1 MLITRMR
8 RKYKMEKD
16 IVNFLKYLK
25 IEKNYS
31 NLTIINYGK
40 DLKIFLKFLE
50 EKHIDKYDQIDYK
63 KMRKFLEFLYEQEYS
78 NKSIARHISS
88 LRSFFKFLAKEH
100 IIKNNPM
107 TLISNPK
114 LDKKLPKYLYYEQL
128 EKILSIPDK
137 TTILGMRDLT
147 ILELLYSTGVRV
159 SELVN
164 IKIED
169 IDFNEHVIKILG
181 KGNKERYVLYG
192 KVLATYL
199 DEYLPKRSELVKNHN
214 YLFINKFGN
223 KLTDRGVRLIID
235 NVLKK
240 GMIDYHISPHML
252 RHTFA
257 THMLDNGAD
266 LKCVQELLGHKNL
279 SSTQI
284 YTHVSNERLRQV
296 YLETHKR
303 IDK

>member
-1 MLITRMR
+1 
-8 RKYKMEKD
+8 MEKD

-40 DLKIFLKFLE
+40 DLKIFLNFVDENK
-50 EKHIDKYDQIDYK
+50 ISKYDSIDYNFI
-63 KMRKFLEFLYEQEYS
+63 RKFLEFLYDKDYS
-78 NKSIARHISS
+78 KKSITRHISS
-88 LRSFFKFLAKEH
+88 LRSFFKYLIKENV
-100 IIKNNPM
+100 INKNPM
-107 TLISNPK
+107 ILISNPK
-114 LDKKLPKYLYYEQL
+114 LDKKLPKYLYYEEM
-128 EKILSIPDK
+128 EKILKIPDR
-137 TTILGMRDLT
+137 TTPLGMRDLT

-169 IDFNEHVIKILG
+169 IDFNERIIKILG
-181 KGNKERYVLYG
+181 KGNKERIVLYG
-192 KVLATYL
+192 KTLSDYL
-199 DEYLPKRSELVKNHN
+199 EDYLIKRSTFNPNHN

-235 NVLKK
+235 NILKK
-240 GMIDYHISPHML
+240 GMVNFHISPHMI

-257 THMLDNGAD
+257 THLLDNGAD

-284 YTHVSNERLRQV
+284 YTHVSNEQLRRV

-303 IDK
+303 

>member
-1 MLITRMR
+1 
-8 RKYKMEKD
+8 MEENIIK
-16 IVNFLKYLK
+16 FLKYLK

-50 EKHIDKYDQIDYK
+50 ENKINNYNKINYQLI
-63 KMRKFLEFLYEQEYS
+63 RKFLEYLYDENYE
-78 NKSIARHISS
+78 KKTIARHISS
-88 LRSFFKFLAKEH
+88 LRSFFKYLLKEN
-100 IIKNNPM
+100 IIKENPM
-107 TLISNPK
+107 ILISNPK
-114 LDKKLPKYLYYEQL
+114 LDKKLPKYLYYEQI
-128 EKILSIPDK
+128 EQILSIPDRS
-137 TTILGMRDLT
+137 TPLGMRDLT

-169 IDFNEHVIKILG
+169 IDFNERTIKILG
-181 KGNKERYVLYG
+181 KGNKERIVLYS
-192 KVLATYL
+192 KVLSNYL
-199 DEYLPKRSELVKNHN
+199 KDYLEKRNTFNPNHS

-235 NVLKK
+235 NILKK
-240 GMIDYHISPHML
+240 GMVDFHISPHMI

-257 THMLDNGAD
+257 THLLDNGAD

-279 SSTQI
+279 STTQI
-284 YTHVSNERLRQV
+284 YTHISDEHLRQV
-296 YLETHKR
+296 YLDTHKR
-303 IDK
+303 KFDK

>member
-1 MLITRMR
+1 
-8 RKYKMEKD
+8 MEKD
-16 IVNFLKYLK
+16 IIKFLKYLK

-40 DLKIFLKFLE
+40 DLKMFLQFLE
-50 EKHIDKYDQIDYK
+50 ENHIDEYNKINYK
-63 KMRKFLEFLYEQEYS
+63 EMRKFLEFLYEQEYS
-78 NKSIARHISS
+78 KKSIARHISS
-88 LRSFFKFLAKEH
+88 LRSFFKYLSREKK
-100 IIKNNPM
+100 ITNNPM

-114 LDKKLPKYLYYEQL
+114 LDKKLPKYLYYEEL

-137 TTILGMRDLT
+137 TTVLGMRDLT

-164 IKIED
+164 IKLED
-169 IDFNEHVIKILG
+169 IDFNERQIKILG

-192 KVLATYL
+192 KVLSNYL
-199 DEYLPKRSELVKNHN
+199 VEYLSKRNELVKNHT
-214 YLFINKFGN
+214 YLLINKFGN

-240 GMIDYHISPHML
+240 GMLDYHISPHVI

-284 YTHVSNERLRQV
+284 YTHISNEHLRQV

-303 IDK
+303 

>member
-1 MLITRMR
+1 
-8 RKYKMEKD
+8 MEKN
-16 IVNFLKYLK
+16 IISFLKYLR

-31 NLTIINYGK
+31 SLTIINYGK
-40 DLKIFLKFLE
+40 DLKVFLKFLE
-50 EKHIDKYDQIDYK
+50 EKKVNNYNEIDYQFI
-63 KMRKFLEFLYEQEYS
+63 RKFLEFLYEEEYS
-78 NKSIARHISS
+78 KKTIARHISS
-88 LRSFFKFLAKEH
+88 LRSFFKYLLKEN

-107 TLISNPK
+107 ILISNPK
-114 LDKKLPKYLYYEQL
+114 LDKKLPKYLYYEEM
-128 EKILSIPDK
+128 EKILSIPDRS
-137 TTILGMRDLT
+137 TPLGMRDLT
-147 ILELLYSTGVRV
+147 ILEMLYSTGVRV

-169 IDFNEHVIKILG
+169 IDFNEKTIKILG
-181 KGNKERYVLYG
+181 KGNKERIVLYS
-192 KVLATYL
+192 KVLSNYL
-199 DEYLPKRSELVKNHN
+199 DDYLIKRSTFKPNHN

-235 NVLKK
+235 NILKK
-240 GMIDYHISPHML
+240 GAVNFHISPHMI

-257 THMLDNGAD
+257 THLLDNGAD

-284 YTHVSNERLRQV
+284 YTHISNEHLRKV

-303 IDK
+303 KVDK

>member
-266 LKCVQELLGHKNL
+266 LKCVQELLGHKSL
-279 SSTQI
+279 SSTQV
-284 YTHVSNERLRQV
+284 YTHVSNEHLRQV

-303 IDK
+303 T

>member
-1 MLITRMR
+1 
-8 RKYKMEKD
+8 
-16 IVNFLKYLK
+16 
-25 IEKNYS
+25 
-31 NLTIINYGK
+31 
-40 DLKIFLKFLE
+40 
-50 EKHIDKYDQIDYK
+50 
-63 KMRKFLEFLYEQEYS
+63 
-78 NKSIARHISS
+78 
-88 LRSFFKFLAKEH
+88 
-100 IIKNNPM
+100 
-107 TLISNPK
+107 
-114 LDKKLPKYLYYEQL
+114 
-128 EKILSIPDK
+128 
-137 TTILGMRDLT
+137 MRDLT

-266 LKCVQELLGHKNL
+266 LKCVQELLGHKSL
-279 SSTQI
+279 SSTQV
-284 YTHVSNERLRQV
+284 YTHVSNEHLRQV

-303 IDK
+303 T

>member
-1 MLITRMR
+1 
-8 RKYKMEKD
+8 MEKH
-16 IVNFLKYLK
+16 VVKFLRYLK

-40 DLKIFLKFLE
+40 DLKVFLKFLE
-50 EKHIDKYDQIDYK
+50 EQKIENYNEIDYQK
-63 KMRKFLEFLYEQEYS
+63 IRKFLEFLYDEDYS
-78 NKSIARHISS
+78 KKTIARHISS
-88 LRSFFKFLAKEH
+88 LRSFFKYLLKED
-100 IIKNNPM
+100 IIINNPM
-107 TLISNPK
+107 TLVSNPK
-114 LDKKLPKYLYYEQL
+114 LDKKLPKYLYYEEM
-128 EKILSIPDK
+128 EKILAIPDRS
-137 TTILGMRDLT
+137 TSLGMRDLT
-147 ILELLYSTGVRV
+147 ILEMLYSTGVRV

-169 IDFNEHVIKILG
+169 IDFNERTIKILG
-181 KGNKERYVLYG
+181 KGNKERIVLYS
-192 KVLATYL
+192 KVLSNYL
-199 DEYLPKRSELVKNHN
+199 NDYLIKRSTFNPNHD

-235 NVLKK
+235 NILKK
-240 GMIDYHISPHML
+240 GAVNFHISPHMI

-257 THMLDNGAD
+257 THLLDNGAD

-284 YTHVSNERLRQV
+284 YTHISNEHLRKV

-303 IDK
+303 KFDK

>member
-1 MLITRMR
+1 
-8 RKYKMEKD
+8 MEENIIK
-16 IVNFLKYLK
+16 FLKYLK

-50 EKHIDKYDQIDYK
+50 ENKINNYNQINYQLI
-63 KMRKFLEFLYEQEYS
+63 RKFLEFLYDENYE
-78 NKSIARHISS
+78 KKTIARHISS
-88 LRSFFKFLAKEH
+88 LRSFFKYLLKEN
-100 IIKNNPM
+100 IIKENPM
-107 TLISNPK
+107 ILISNPK
-114 LDKKLPKYLYYEQL
+114 LDKKLPKYLYYEQI
-128 EKILSIPDK
+128 EQILSIPDRS
-137 TTILGMRDLT
+137 TPLGMRDLT

-169 IDFNEHVIKILG
+169 IDFNERTIKILG
-181 KGNKERYVLYG
+181 KGNKERIVLYS
-192 KVLATYL
+192 KVLSNYL
-199 DEYLPKRSELVKNHN
+199 KDYLEKRNIFNPNHS

-235 NVLKK
+235 NILKK
-240 GMIDYHISPHML
+240 GMVDFHINPHMI

-257 THMLDNGAD
+257 THLLDNGAD

-279 SSTQI
+279 STTQI
-284 YTHVSNERLRQV
+284 YTHISDEHLRQV
-296 YLETHKR
+296 YLDTHKR
-303 IDK
+303 KFDK

>member
-1 MLITRMR
+1 
-8 RKYKMEKD
+8 MEKD

-50 EKHIDKYDQIDYK
+50 ENHINEYK
-63 KMRKFLEFLYEQEYS
+63 VINYKLMRKFLKFLYEQEYS
-78 NKSIARHISS
+78 KKSIARHISS
-88 LRSFFKFLAKEH
+88 LRSFFKYLAKEKK
-100 IIKNNPM
+100 ITNNPM

-114 LDKKLPKYLYYEQL
+114 LDKKLPKYLYYEEL

-164 IKIED
+164 IKIDD
-169 IDFNEHVIKILG
+169 IDFDERQIKILG
-181 KGNKERYVLYG
+181 KGNKERMVLYG
-192 KVLATYL
+192 KVLDNYFK
-199 DEYLPKRSELVKNHN
+199 EYLPKRNELAKSHN
-214 YLFINKFGN
+214 YLLINKFGN

-235 NVLKK
+235 NILKK

>member
-1 MLITRMR
+1 
-8 RKYKMEKD
+8 MEKD

-40 DLKIFLKFLE
+40 DLKIFLNFVNENK
-50 EKHIDKYDQIDYK
+50 ISKYDSIDYNFI
-63 KMRKFLEFLYEQEYS
+63 RKFLEFLYDEDYS
-78 NKSIARHISS
+78 KKSIARHISS
-88 LRSFFKFLAKEH
+88 LRSFFKYLIKEN
-100 IIKNNPM
+100 IINNNPM
-107 TLISNPK
+107 ILISNPK
-114 LDKKLPKYLYYEQL
+114 LDKKLPKYLYYEEM
-128 EKILSIPDK
+128 EKILKIPDR
-137 TTILGMRDLT
+137 TTPLGMRDLT

-169 IDFNEHVIKILG
+169 IDFNERIIKILG
-181 KGNKERYVLYG
+181 KGNKERIVLYG
-192 KVLATYL
+192 KTLSDYL
-199 DEYLPKRSELVKNHN
+199 EDYLIKRSTFNPNHN

-235 NVLKK
+235 NILKE
-240 GMIDYHISPHML
+240 GMVNFHISPHMI

-257 THMLDNGAD
+257 THLLDNGAD

-284 YTHVSNERLRQV
+284 YTHVSNEQLRRV

-303 IDK
+303 

>member
-1 MLITRMR
+1 
-8 RKYKMEKD
+8 MENNVVK
-16 IVNFLKYLK
+16 FLKYLK

-31 NLTIINYGK
+31 SLTIINYGK
-40 DLKIFLKFLE
+40 DLNIFLKFLE
-50 EKHIDKYDQIDYK
+50 ENKINEYSEIDYQLI
-63 KMRKFLEFLYEQEYS
+63 RKFLEFLYEEDYS
-78 NKSIARHISS
+78 KKSIARHISS
-88 LRSFFKFLAKEH
+88 LRSFFKYLLKED

-107 TLISNPK
+107 ILISNPK
-114 LDKKLPKYLYYEQL
+114 LDKKLPKYLYYEEM
-128 EKILSIPDK
+128 EKILSIPDRN
-137 TTILGMRDLT
+137 TPLGMRDLT
-147 ILELLYSTGVRV
+147 ILEMLYSTGVRV

-169 IDFNEHVIKILG
+169 IDFNERTIKILG
-181 KGNKERYVLYG
+181 KGNKERIVLYS
-192 KVLATYL
+192 KVLSNYL
-199 DEYLPKRSELVKNHN
+199 NDYLIKRSTFNPNHN

-235 NVLKK
+235 NILKK
-240 GMIDYHISPHML
+240 GSVNFHISPHMI

-257 THMLDNGAD
+257 THLLDNGAD

-284 YTHVSNERLRQV
+284 YTHISNEHLRKV

-303 IDK
+303 KFDK

>member
-1 MLITRMR
+1 M
-8 RKYKMEKD
+8 
-16 IVNFLKYLK
+16 VNFLKYLK
-25 IEKNYS
+25 IERNYS

-40 DLKIFLKFLE
+40 DLKVFLKFLDE
-50 EKHIDKYDQIDYK
+50 NKINDYK
-63 KMRKFLEFLYEQEYS
+63 KVDYQLIRKFLEFLYEEEYS
-78 NKSIARHISS
+78 KKTISRHISS
-88 LRSFFKFLAKEH
+88 LRSFFKYLIKEN
-100 IIKNNPM
+100 IITNNPM

-114 LDKKLPKYLYYEQL
+114 LDKKLPKYLYYEEM

-137 TTILGMRDLT
+137 TTPLGMRDLT

-169 IDFNEHVIKILG
+169 IDFNERTIKILG
-181 KGNKERYVLYG
+181 KGNKERIVLYSKILG
-192 KVLATYL
+192 KYL
-199 DEYLPKRSELVKNHN
+199 DDYLLKRNMLNPNHN
-214 YLFINKFGN
+214 YLFVNKFGN

-235 NVLKK
+235 NILRK
-240 GMIDYHISPHML
+240 GMVDFHISPHMI

-257 THMLDNGAD
+257 THLLDNGAD

-284 YTHVSNERLRQV
+284 YTHISNEHLRKV
-296 YLETHKR
+296 YLETHNRKF
-303 IDK
+303 DK

>member
-1 MLITRMR
+1 MTN
-8 RKYKMEKD
+8 D
-16 IVNFLKYLK
+16 IISFLRYLK
-25 IEKNYS
+25 VEKNYS
-31 NLTIINYGK
+31 SLTVLNYGK

-50 EKHIDKYDQIDYK
+50 ENKIDTYKQIDYK
-63 KMRKFLEFLYEQEYS
+63 FIRKFLEFLYDEEYS
-78 NKSIARHISS
+78 KKTIARHISS
-88 LRSFFKFLAKEH
+88 LRSFFKYLLRENK
-100 IIKNNPM
+100 ITNNPM

-114 LDKKLPKYLYYEQL
+114 LDKKLPKYLYYEEI

-137 TTILGMRDLT
+137 NTTLGMRDLT

-169 IDFNEHVIKILG
+169 IDFSERQIKILG
-181 KGNKERYVLYG
+181 KGNKERFVLYG
-192 KVLATYL
+192 KVLSEYL
-199 DEYLPKRSELVKNHN
+199 EEYLPKRYTVAKDNT
-214 YLFINKFGN
+214 YLFINKYGN

-240 GMIDYHISPHML
+240 GMIDFHISPHVI

-257 THMLDNGAD
+257 THLLDNGAD

-284 YTHVSNERLRQV
+284 YTHISNEHLRQV
-296 YLETHKR
+296 YFETHKR
-303 IDK
+303 KETIDK

>member
-1 MLITRMR
+1 
-8 RKYKMEKD
+8 MEKD

-40 DLKIFLKFLE
+40 DLKIFLNFVDENK
-50 EKHIDKYDQIDYK
+50 ISKYDSIDYNFI
-63 KMRKFLEFLYEQEYS
+63 RKFLEFLYDKDYS
-78 NKSIARHISS
+78 KKSIARHISS
-88 LRSFFKFLAKEH
+88 LRSFFKYLIKENV
-100 IIKNNPM
+100 INKNPM
-107 TLISNPK
+107 ILISNPK
-114 LDKKLPKYLYYEQL
+114 LDKKLPKYLYYEEM
-128 EKILSIPDK
+128 EKILKIPDR
-137 TTILGMRDLT
+137 TTPLGMRDLT

-169 IDFNEHVIKILG
+169 IDFNERIIKILG
-181 KGNKERYVLYG
+181 KGNKERIVLYG
-192 KVLATYL
+192 KTLSDYL
-199 DEYLPKRSELVKNHN
+199 EDYLIKRSTFNPNHN

-235 NVLKK
+235 NILKK
-240 GMIDYHISPHML
+240 GMVNFHISPHMI

-257 THMLDNGAD
+257 THLLDNGAD

-284 YTHVSNERLRQV
+284 YTHVSNEQLRRV

-303 IDK
+303 